1 MIDPKI
7 AEIKEFQRLE
17 RIGAHSHIRGL
28 GLNDALDARYSSD
41 GMVGQKLARRAAGII
56 VRMIKQGKIAGRA
69 ILLSGQPGTG
79 KTAIA
84 MAIAKAIGNDTPFTH
99 ISASEVFSLEMN
111 KTEALRQALRRSIGV
126 RIKEEIDVIEGEV
139 AELEIDRSNSTG
151 VKVGRMALRST
162 DMETVYDIGSKM
174 IESLQAEN
182 IVAGDVIS
190 INKSSGKITKLGRSF
205 TRSKDYDAVGY
216 QTRFIACPEGELQKK
231 REVVHNVTLHD
242 IDVINSRS
250 QGFLALFAGDTGE
263 IKPEVRAQIDEK
275 VAEWKEESRAEII
288 HGVLFIDEVHM
299 LDVECFSFLNKALE
313 EETSPILIMASNRGI
328 TKIRGTDYKS
338 PHGIPIDLL
347 DRCLIIP
354 TIPYSEEDVKKIIQ
368 ERASE
373 EDLKLTENAYQ
384 ILTRIAMDTSLRYS
398 LHLLTV
404 SQVLANRK
412 KKEEIDIDEIKKA
425 YSLFIDVKRSTQ
437 YLIDYQQEYLFSEIE
452 SSNNNEIKSKDNDD
466 CTMQDNNQGLVPDTA
481 VQEKMTL
488 M

>member
-1 MIDPKI
+1 MMHTNVPDIH
-7 AEIKEFQRLE
+7 EIQSLE

-28 GLNDALDARYSSD
+28 GLTDALEPKYSAD
-41 GMVGQKLARRAAGII
+41 GMIGQKLGRKAAGII
-56 VRMIKQGKIAGRA
+56 VQMIRQGKIAGRA

-84 MAIAKAIGNDTPFTH
+84 MAIAKAIGEDAPFTH

-111 KTEALRQALRRSIGV
+111 KTEALTQAIRRSIGV

-139 AELEIDRSNSTG
+139 AELEIDRSNTSG
-151 VKVGRMALRST
+151 LKVGRMALRST
-162 DMETVYDIGSKM
+162 DMETVYDIGGKM
-174 IESLQAEN
+174 IECLQSEN

-190 INKSSGKITKLGRSF
+190 IDKTSGKITKLGRSF
-205 TRSKDYDAVGY
+205 SRSRDYDAVGS
-216 QTRFIACPEGELQKK
+216 QTRFIGCPEGELQKRK
-231 REVVHNVTLHD
+231 EVVHTVSLHD
-242 IDVINSRS
+242 IDVINSRA

-275 VAEWKEESRAEII
+275 VAEWREEKRAEII

-313 EETSPILIMASNRGI
+313 DETSPILIMASNRGI

-354 TIPYSEEDVKKIIQ
+354 TTPYSKDDVMRILQ
-368 ERASE
+368 ERAYE
-373 EDLKLTENAYQ
+373 EDIKVSDDAYQ
-384 ILTRIAMDTSLRYS
+384 LLTRIAMDTSLRYA

-404 SQVLANRK
+404 SQVLRMRSSNAYI
-412 KKEEIDIDEIKKA
+412 EIEDVRRS

-437 YLIDYQQEYLFSEIE
+437 YLIEYQQEYLFSEVEVAPISE
-452 SSNNNEIKSKDNDD
+452 DIS
-466 CTMQDNNQGLVPDTA
+466 Q
-481 VQEKMTL
+481 
-488 M
+488 

>member
-1 MIDPKI
+1 MLDGKI
-7 AEIKEFQRLE
+7 SEIKEFQRLE

-28 GLNDALDARYSSD
+28 GLNNALDARYSSE
-41 GMVGQKLARRAAGII
+41 GMIGQVMARRAAGII
-56 VRMIKQGKIAGRA
+56 VKMIKQGKIAGRA

-84 MAIAKAIGNDTPFTH
+84 MAIAKAIGSDTPFTH

-111 KTEALRQALRRSIGV
+111 KTEALKQALRRSIGIK
-126 RIKEEIDVIEGEV
+126 IKEEIDVIEGEV
-139 AELEIDRSNSTG
+139 AELEIDRSNTTG
-151 VKVGRMALRST
+151 VKVGRMSLRST

-174 IESLQAEN
+174 IDALQAEN
-182 IVAGDVIS
+182 IVAGDIIS
-190 INKSSGKITKLGRSF
+190 IDKSSGKITKLGRSF
-205 TRSKDYDAVGY
+205 TRSRDYDAVGS
-216 QTRFIACPEGELQKK
+216 QTKFVSCPEGELQKR

-275 VAEWKEESRAEII
+275 VLEWKEENRAEIV

-299 LDVECFSFLNKALE
+299 LDVECFSFLNRALE
-313 EETSPILIMASNRGI
+313 DETSPILIMASNRGI

-354 TIPYSEEDVKKIIQ
+354 TVPYSEEDVTKIIQ

-373 EDLKLTENAYQ
+373 EDLRLSEQAFQ
-384 ILTRIAMDTSLRYS
+384 ILTKIAMDTSLRYS

-404 SQVLANRK
+404 SHVLALRK
-412 KKEEIDIDEIKKA
+412 KRSEIDIDDVKKA
-425 YSLFIDVKRSTQ
+425 YTLFIDVKRSTQ
-437 YLIDYQQEYLFSEIE
+437 YLIDYQQEYLFSEIH
-452 SSNNNEIKSKDNDD
+452 NANCVGGKPTQRDTFNEAKSQSKDCKSDSMN
-466 CTMQDNNQGLVPDTA
+466 VI
-481 VQEKMTL
+481 
-488 M
+488 

>member
-1 MIDPKI
+1 MMHTNIPDI
-7 AEIKEFQRLE
+7 HEIQRLE

-28 GLNDALDARYSSD
+28 GLTDALEPKYSAD
-41 GMVGQKLARRAAGII
+41 GMIGQKLGRKAAGII
-56 VRMIKQGKIAGRA
+56 VQMIRQGKIAGRA

-84 MAIAKAIGNDTPFTH
+84 MAIAKAIGEDAPFTH

-111 KTEALRQALRRSIGV
+111 KTEALTQAIRRSIGV

-139 AELEIDRSNSTG
+139 AELEIDRSNTSG
-151 VKVGRMALRST
+151 LKVGRMALRST
-162 DMETVYDIGSKM
+162 DMETVYDIGGKM
-174 IESLQAEN
+174 IECLQSEN

-190 INKSSGKITKLGRSF
+190 IDKTSGKITKLGRSF
-205 TRSKDYDAVGY
+205 SRSRDYDAVGS
-216 QTRFIACPEGELQKK
+216 QTRFIGCPEGELQKRK
-231 REVVHNVTLHD
+231 EVVHTVSLHD
-242 IDVINSRS
+242 IDVINSRA

-275 VAEWKEESRAEII
+275 VAEWREEKRAEVI
-288 HGVLFIDEVHM
+288 HGILFIDEVHM

-313 EETSPILIMASNRGI
+313 DETSPILIMASNRGI

-354 TIPYSEEDVKKIIQ
+354 TTPYCKDDVMKILQ
-368 ERASE
+368 ERAYE
-373 EDLKLTENAYQ
+373 EDIKVSDDAYQ
-384 ILTRIAMDTSLRYS
+384 LLTRIAMDTSLRYA

-404 SQVLANRK
+404 SQVLRMRSSNAYI
-412 KKEEIDIDEIKKA
+412 EIEDVRRS

-437 YLIDYQQEYLFSEIE
+437 YLIEYQQEYLFSEVEVAPI
-452 SSNNNEIKSKDNDD
+452 SGNIS
-466 CTMQDNNQGLVPDTA
+466 Q
-481 VQEKMTL
+481 
-488 M
+488 

>member
-1 MIDPKI
+1 MFDAKI
-7 AEIKEFQRLE
+7 AEIKDFQRVE
-17 RIGAHSHIRGL
+17 RIGAHSHIKGL

-56 VRMIKQGKIAGRA
+56 VKMIKQGKIAGRA

-84 MAIAKAIGNDTPFTH
+84 MAIAKAIGSDTPFTH

-111 KTEALRQALRRSIGV
+111 KTEALKQALRRSIGV
-126 RIKEEIDVIEGEV
+126 RIKEEVDVIEGEV
-139 AELEIDRSNSTG
+139 AELEIDRSNATG

-174 IESLQAEN
+174 IDSLQAEN
-182 IVAGDVIS
+182 VVAGDIIS
-190 INKSSGKITKLGRSF
+190 IDKSSGKITKLGRSF
-205 TRSKDYDAVGY
+205 TRSRDYDAVGH

-231 REVVHNVTLHD
+231 RQVVHNVTLHD

-275 VAEWKEESRAEII
+275 VAEWKEESKAEII

-354 TIPYSEEDVKKIIQ
+354 TIPYCEEDVKKIIQ
-368 ERASE
+368 ERATE
-373 EDLKLTENAYQ
+373 EDLKLTDSAYQ
-384 ILTRIAMDTSLRYS
+384 ILTKIAMDTSLRYS

-404 SQVLANRK
+404 SQVLSNRK
-412 KKEEIDIDEIKKA
+412 KKSEIDIDEIKRA
-425 YSLFIDVKRSTQ
+425 YNLFIDVKRSTQ

-452 SSNNNEIKSKDNDD
+452 VTKRDEDGVGILRNDD
-466 CTMQDNNQGLVPDTA
+466 ELRPSEPENGA
-481 VQEKMTL
+481 KESMTL
-488 M
+488 L